1 MLLQL
6 ARFHSFPWLI
16 LHCIYLIFFTCLSL
30 DGHLGFFH
38 VLAIV
43 NSAAL
48 NIGLHVSFQIIILS
62 GNMFRRGIARS

>member
-30 DGHLGFFH
+30 DH